1 MAVLRDLLADETDL
15 SGPVVRHL
23 ERLVGSWG
31 TLSDLCFADLLLFV
45 PTAGQGLRGPRP
57 GTGQGERFVVIG
69 QVRPTTSQT
78 LHLEDLVG
86 RIIDSE
92 ERPLVARA
100 WRLGSVV
107 EGEVAIPSR
116 SERGRLVCIPVR
128 WQGELV
134 AVLTRESAL
143 LVGRRPGELERVYVE
158 VFDRLARMISE
169 GEFPFPTDDEIP
181 GEAPRVGDGVI
192 VLDASARI
200 DYASP
205 NAVNALHRMGLTT
218 GSSGIRLD
226 EAGID
231 GAVVDLAFQTHL
243 PATQEVSRGPDVA
256 VVIRCVP
263 LLDHGEL
270 TGAVVLLRDV
280 TDLRQRD
287 RLLLSKDAAIR
298 EVHHRVKN
306 NLQTISSLLRL
317 QSRRLPLSDARH
329 ALEESERRVRSIALV
344 HEILSRD
351 TTDEVDFNDI
361 LPSLIRMAEDLGS
374 TARPVRITCRGDAGK
389 LQAAVATPLAVVLTE
404 LLQNAAEH
412 AFPDGAADQDESPPY
427 GPPTGEL
434 FAKDRTLT
442 EPSRSEPSRSEPSR
456 SEPVPVRSEGSVG
469 LTSVDSADD
478 GAIVVEVDL
487 DRSADTLRVTV
498 RDNGNGLPPGFSID
512 DTASLGL
519 SIVRGLV
526 GSQMGG
532 TIAMRTDR
540 GTVVEVV
547 VPIDPSADDLEHL

>member
-1 MAVLRDLLADETDL
+1 MAVIGDLLAEHTNL
-15 SGPVVRHL
+15 KGPVVGHL
-23 ERLVGSWG
+23 QRLVSSWG

-45 PTAGQGLRGPRP
+45 PAKGAKD
-57 GTGQGERFVVIG
+57 RFVVVG

-78 LHLEDLVG
+78 LHLEDLIGEVM
-86 RIIDSE
+86 DAE
-92 ERPLVARA
+92 ERPLVARSF
-100 WRLGSVV
+100 RLGSVV
-107 EGEVAIPSR
+107 EGEVSIRSR
-116 SERGRLVCIPVR
+116 NERGRHICIPVR

-134 AVLTRESAL
+134 AIMTRDSAL

-158 VFDRLARMISE
+158 VFDRLARMISA
-169 GEFPFPTDDEIP
+169 GEFPFPTDDEVP
-181 GEAPRVGDGVI
+181 GGSPRVGDGVV
-192 VLDASARI
+192 VLDSSARV

-218 GSSGIRLD
+218 GTAGIRLD

-231 GAVVDLAFQTHL
+231 QYVVDLAYQTHL

-263 LLDHGEL
+263 LLDHGVL

-280 TDLRQRD
+280 TDLRRLD

-317 QSRRLPLSDARH
+317 QSRRLPLGDARH

-351 TTDEVDFNDI
+351 TTDQVDFNDI
-361 LPSLIRMAEDLGS
+361 LPSLVRMAEDLGDPD
-374 TARPVRITCRGDAGK
+374 RPVRITYSGEAGL

-412 AFPDGAADQDESPPY
+412 AFPIETASPGDAAGDG
-427 GPPTGEL
+427 GEGRPIL
-434 FAKDRTLT
+434 
-442 EPSRSEPSRSEPSR
+442 
-456 SEPVPVRSEGSVG
+456 
-469 LTSVDSADD
+469 VD
-478 GAIVVEVDL
+478 VDL
-487 DRSADTLRVTV
+487 RRSPEELLVTV
-498 RDNGNGLPPGFSID
+498 RDNGMGLPSGFSID

-532 TIAMRTDR
+532 TIAMHTDG
-540 GTVVEVV
+540 GTVVELV
-547 VPIDPSADDLEHL
+547 VPIDQSADDLENL

>member
-1 MAVLRDLLADETDL
+1 MAVIGDLLAERTNL
-15 SGPVVRHL
+15 KGPVVAHL
-23 ERLVGSWG
+23 QRLVSSWG
-31 TLSDLCFADLLLFV
+31 TLSDLCFADLLLFA
-45 PTAGQGLRGPRP
+45 PALGP
-57 GTGQGERFVVIG
+57 EDSFVVIG

-78 LHLEDLVG
+78 LHLEDLIGTVMDVEQ
-86 RIIDSE
+86 RQA
-92 ERPLVARA
+92 VARA

-107 EGEVAIPSR
+107 EGEVSIPSR

-134 AVLTRESAL
+134 AIMTRESAL

-158 VFDRLARMISE
+158 VFYRLARMISA
-169 GEFPFPTDDEIP
+169 GEFPFPTDDETP
-181 GEAPRVGDGVI
+181 GGAPRVGDGVV
-192 VLDASARI
+192 VLDSSARV

-205 NAVNALHRMGLTT
+205 NAVNALHRMGLST
-218 GSSGIRLD
+218 GTAGIRLD

-231 GAVVDLAFQTHL
+231 QHVVDLAFQTHL
-243 PATQEVSRGPDVA
+243 PATQEVLAGPDVA
-256 VVIRCVP
+256 VIIRCVP
-263 LLDHGEL
+263 LLDHGVV

-280 TDLRQRD
+280 TDLRRLD

-317 QSRRLPLSDARH
+317 QSRRLPQSDARH

-351 TTDEVDFNDI
+351 TTDQVDFNDI
-361 LPSLIRMAEDLGS
+361 LPSLVRMAEDLGDPD
-374 TARPVRITCRGDAGK
+374 RPLHITYSGEAGL

-412 AFPDGAADQDESPPY
+412 AFPDETTDDAV
-427 GPPTGEL
+427 TG
-434 FAKDRTLT
+434 T
-442 EPSRSEPSRSEPSR
+442 EI
-456 SEPVPVRSEGSVG
+456 
-469 LTSVDSADD
+469 LVD
-478 GAIVVEVDL
+478 VDL
-487 DRSADTLRVTV
+487 RRSTDELQVTV
-498 RDNGNGLPPGFSID
+498 RDNGVGLPPGFSIEE
-512 DTASLGL
+512 TTSLGL

-532 TIAMRTDR
+532 IIAMHTDG
-540 GTVVEVV
+540 GTVVSLR
-547 VPIDPSADDLEHL
+547 VPIDQSADDLENL